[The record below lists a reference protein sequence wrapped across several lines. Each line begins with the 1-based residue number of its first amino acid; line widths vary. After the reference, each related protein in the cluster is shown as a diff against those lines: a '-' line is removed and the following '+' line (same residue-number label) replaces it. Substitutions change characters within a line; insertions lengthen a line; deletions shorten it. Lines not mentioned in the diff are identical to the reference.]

1 MKLGSEEIKRYD
13 MHTHTKASD
22 GMNSPAGQ
30 IRLADERGL
39 AGIAITDHDTVAGVE
54 EALLEGSR
62 RGITVIPG
70 VEISTRAE
78 EKDIHILGYYLDIN
92 NEQLLERLSGLRSI
106 RDSRNGLM
114 IARLQEL
121 GLAITLE
128 EVIARL
134 GRQLQ
139 ADESLGRPH
148 IADTLVHKG
157 YAKDLRDA
165 FDQYL
170 AEGKPGYVSLPRITP
185 IEAITWIREA
195 GGVPVIAHP
204 GLYGDDRLV
213 ELIILEGDPDG
224 IEVYHSDHGP
234 EEEERYMAL
243 AVKHG
248 LIPTGGSDYH
258 GERQGVVF
266 HGELG
271 SRYVTAEIVQGLQ
284 EKAASR
290 L

>member
-1 MKLGSEEIKRYD
+1 MKLGSEGIKRYD

-22 GMNSPAGQ
+22 GMNSPVGQ

-54 EALLEGSR
+54 EALLEGNC

-78 EKDIHILGYYLDIN
+78 EKDIHILGYYLDIH

-128 EVIARL
+128 EVIAGL

-148 IADTLVHKG
+148 IADTLVDKG

-213 ELIILEGDPDG
+213 ESIILEGCPDG

-234 EEEERYMAL
+234 EEEERYMAM